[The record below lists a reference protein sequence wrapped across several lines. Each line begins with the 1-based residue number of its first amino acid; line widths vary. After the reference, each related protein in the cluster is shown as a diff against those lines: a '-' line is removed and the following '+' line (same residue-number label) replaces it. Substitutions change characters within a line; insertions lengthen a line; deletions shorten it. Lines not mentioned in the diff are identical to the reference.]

1 MGANCLGHGGHK
13 MILYQ
18 VFWWQELFDVAKNG
32 SFVQLSED
40 NLAKKETYIFNNL
53 L

>member
-1 MGANCLGHGGHK
+1 

-18 VFWWQELFDVAKNG
+18 VLWRQEPFDVAKNG
-32 SFVQLSED
+32 SFVQLSEE
-40 NLAKKETYIFNNL
+40 NLAKKEKYIFNNL